1 MDGNL
6 AFFESKTMAQNLE
19 IPLFPVRM
27 GATLLGLF
35 GALALALASIGIYGV
50 IAYSVSRRTRE
61 IGIRMAL
68 GASRRDVMTMVTRQ
82 SSTLVLAGCAAGLA
96 ASVLGT
102 RVLANVLYGVASTDA
117 ITFAG
122 TLIVLLTVAF
132 VANWIP
138 ARRAA
143 RVKPTVALRYE

>member
-1 MDGNL
+1 MVSSQTIL
-6 AFFESKTMAQNLE
+6 S
-19 IPLFPVRM
+19 
-27 GATLLGLF
+27 
-35 GALALALASIGIYGV
+35 ASGIL
-50 IAYSVSRRTRE
+50 

-82 SSTLVLAGCAAGLA
+82 SLKLVLAGCAAGLA
-96 ASVLGT
+96 ASVLAT

-122 TLIVLLTVAF
+122 TVIILLTVAF

-143 RVKPTVALRYE
+143 RVKPTVAFRYE